1 MKSHNE
7 HSLPKELREQLDQYT
22 VNVPHL
28 TFKKKK
34 SERIADFIATPVQN
48 PLERH
53 AITPGLLLKIQLAP
67 IGLTIG
73 FSAGLILFM

>member
-1 MKSHNE
+1 MKSHNN

-22 VNVPHL
+22 VDVPPL
-28 TFKKKK
+28 SFKKKK
-34 SERIADFIATPVQN
+34 SDQVADFMSAPVQN
-48 PLERH
+48 PLDRH

-73 FSAGLILFM
+73 ISAGLILFM